1 MKSKAK
7 LMHWRTRKLPSPL
20 RETSEIEVGKE
31 PGEVEALFCVC
42 EKFLQTQLE
51 SDTSQ
56 NWWVWALIGFAE
68 STLKSDICIT

>member
-42 EKFLQTQLE
+42 EKFLQTQL
-51 SDTSQ
+51 D
-56 NWWVWALIGFAE
+56 
-68 STLKSDICIT
+68 SDISQII